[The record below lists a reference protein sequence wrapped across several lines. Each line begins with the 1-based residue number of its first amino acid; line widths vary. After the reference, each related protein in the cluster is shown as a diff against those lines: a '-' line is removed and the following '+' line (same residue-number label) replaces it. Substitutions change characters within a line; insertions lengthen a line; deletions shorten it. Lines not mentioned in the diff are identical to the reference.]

1 MPNNMSYADVL
12 YEMQELRTKWREQT
26 YVLDQADQERYDMLL
41 EVRRMRVSSF
51 YADDRVFT
59 GGMQS

>member
-1 MPNNMSYADVL
+1 MSDNMSYSDVL

-26 YVLDQADQERYDMLL
+26 YVLDETDQARYDMLV
-41 EVRRMRVSSF
+41 EVRRLRVAQL
-51 YADDRVFT
+51 YADGRAHL